1 MQPPPLPGTQK
12 ISYQVPRHVLIGIW
26 WRRMMLRPNRL
37 IAIALL
43 VIFSIVGFAVG
54 GGMEYAGWVFVG
66 LLIMMPISVY
76 RVLVRAVENNKQLT
90 DPKTVEFGATR
101 IVVTGPDWKNEM
113 AWTRFRGF
121 SEDPGYFY
129 LHLSDNGLASVVPK
143 SAFSPE
149 QEQIFREYARTRN
162 A

>member
-1 MQPPPLPGTQK
+1 
-12 ISYQVPRHVLIGIW
+12 
-26 WRRMMLRPNRL
+26 MMLRPNRL

-43 VIFSIVGFAVG
+43 VIFSIVAFVVG
-54 GGMEYAGWVFVG
+54 GGAEYAGYVFVG

-90 DPKTVEFGATR
+90 DPKTVEFSSTR
-101 IVVTGPDWKNEM
+101 LVVTGPDWKNEM

-121 SEDPGYFY
+121 SEDASYFY

-143 SAFSPE
+143 SAFAPE